1 MKGKLCKYG
10 ILALIGGIIYGALEL
25 ICRGYTHWTMV
36 ILGGICF
43 VAVGL
48 LNEVIPWEMPLAVQ
62 MLCGCMII
70 TALEFGCGCIVNI
83 LLEWGVWDYSD
94 ELGNLLGQIC
104 PKFSVLW
111 YFVSLPAILIDDW
124 LRYKLFREEK
134 PHYRLF

>member
-10 ILALIGGIIYGALEL
+10 ILALIGGIIYGVLEL

-83 LLEWGVWDYSD
+83 WLEWGVWDYSD
-94 ELGNLLGQIC
+94 EWGNLLGQIC
-104 PKFSVLW
+104 PLYSVLW

-124 LRYKLFREEK
+124 LRYWLFFEDR
-134 PHYRLF
+134 PRYRIF

>member
-1 MKGKLCKYG
+1 MIKLRKYG
-10 ILALIGGIIYGALEL
+10 VLALIGGVIYGALEL

-48 LNEVIPWEMPLAVQ
+48 LNEIIPWEMPLAVQ
-62 MLCGCMII
+62 MLCSCLII
-70 TALEFGCGCIVNI
+70 TALEFCCGCIVNI
-83 LLEWGVWDYSD
+83 WLGWAVWDYSD
-94 ELGNLLGQIC
+94 EWGNLLGQIC
-104 PKFSVLW
+104 PLYSVLW

-124 LRYKLFREEK
+124 LRYKLFREGK

>member
-43 VAVGL
+43 VVVGL
-48 LNEVIPWEMPLAVQ
+48 LNEIIPWEMPLTVQ
-62 MLCGCMII
+62 MFCGCIII
-70 TALEFGCGCIVNI
+70 TALEFCCGCIVNI
-83 LLEWGVWDYSD
+83 WLGWAVWDYSD
-94 ELGNLLGQIC
+94 EWGNLLGQIC
-104 PKFSVLW
+104 PLYSVLW

-124 LRYKLFREEK
+124 LRYWLFREEK

>member
-1 MKGKLCKYG
+1 MIKLRKYG
-10 ILALIGGIIYGALEL
+10 VLALIGGIIYGALEL

-43 VAVGL
+43 VVVGL
-48 LNEVIPWEMPLAVQ
+48 LNEIIPWEMPLAVQ

-83 LLEWGVWDYSD
+83 WLGWAVWDYSD
-94 ELGNLLGQIC
+94 EWGNLLGQIC
-104 PKFSVLW
+104 PLYSVLW

-124 LRYKLFREEK
+124 LRYWLFFEDR
-134 PHYRLF
+134 PHYRIF